1 MNLINCL
8 KYFQTTS
15 SLSLQHICLNVATAA
30 TYCVVTV
37 IFSAAVDAAA
47 AAAVALVAAQQ
58 WCQ

>member
-15 SLSLQHICLNVATAA
+15 SLSLQNICLNVATAA

-58 WCQ
+58 